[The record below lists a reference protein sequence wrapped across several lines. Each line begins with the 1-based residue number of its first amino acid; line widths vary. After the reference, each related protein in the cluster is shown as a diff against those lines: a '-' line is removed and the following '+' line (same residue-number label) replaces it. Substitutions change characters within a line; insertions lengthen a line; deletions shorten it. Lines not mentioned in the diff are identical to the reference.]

1 MPHRILVVDDEPD
14 LEILIT
20 QRFRKRIRAGELS
33 FAFAEN
39 GEEALRR
46 LQTDGE
52 LAVVLTDINM
62 PVMDG
67 LTLLSRLR
75 EAHPLLRS
83 VIVSAYGDMPNIRTA
98 LNRGAFDFI
107 TKPIDFLDLEIT
119 LDKAIGEAVL
129 RRQAAQDRD
138 RLLGIH
144 RELDLARGIQE
155 SLVPREFPRHPRF
168 EIYGSMIPASQVGG
182 DLFDF
187 FFLDP
192 GRLAFTIGDVSGKG
206 IAAALYMAVSRTV
219 LRVVAGKGG
228 APHEC
233 LLEVNRFLRG
243 ERRNSNIFLTCFY
256 GILDLETGRL
266 EYSRAGHNPPYLM
279 RARAVPAGTVQT
291 LDAAGGLPLGIL
303 KSVAYDTAAIQLEPG
318 DRILLFTDGI
328 TEAMNPGRELYGED
342 RLERLLEQSEAASVE
357 ALVCSVTEA
366 ATAFADGAP
375 ASDDI
380 TVMGICYRGKG

>member
-33 FAFAEN
+33 FAFAGH
-39 GEEALRR
+39 GEHALKR
-46 LQTDGE
+46 LQSDDDFD
-52 LAVVLTDINM
+52 VVLTDINM

-129 RRQAAQDRD
+129 RRQAARDRD

-155 SLVPREFPRHPRF
+155 SLVPHEFPRHPRF

-187 FFLDP
+187 FLLDP
-192 GRLAFTIGDVSGKG
+192 SRLAFTIGDVSGKG
-206 IAAALYMAVSRTV
+206 IAAAFYMAVSRTV

-243 ERRNSNIFLTCFY
+243 ERRSSNIFLTCFY

-279 RARAVPAGTVQT
+279 RAGAGPAGTVQR
-291 LDAAGGLPLGIL
+291 LDAASGLPLGIL
-303 KSVAYDTAAIQLEPG
+303 KSVEYDTAATQLEPG

-328 TEAMNPGRELYGED
+328 TEAMNAGRELYGED
-342 RLERLLEQSEAASVE
+342 RLEALLAQSKAVSIEE
-357 ALVCSVTEA
+357 LVRTVTDA
-366 ATAFADGAP
+366 ATSFADGAP

-380 TVMGICYRGKG
+380 TVMGIGYRGKS